1 MTENGRRFPA
11 GFLWG
16 TATAAHQVEGHNTNN
31 DWWLLEQEPG
41 RIRNGDTSRLACDH
55 YNRFRED
62 FRMLRELNQNAHRI
76 SIEWSRIEPRP
87 GEFDAQQV
95 RHYRDVLAEM
105 REQGLLPMV
114 TLHHF
119 TSPIWF
125 AERGGWAA
133 PGAADAFLPFVRK
146 VADELGELVGLWCTV
161 NEPSIYASH
170 GWLLGEFPPRRRGDI
185 LGMRRVLA
193 NFRLAHESA
202 YELLKQKTPDTPVG
216 LAHHKFVFFPANRRN
231 PLDLAAAGIAQAA
244 IDTWP
249 IGRARF
255 ARIVKARADYIGVNH
270 YYGQLAAFDPFRPQD
285 QFIRRFNPPGP
296 AGEFDGYVI
305 QPHLIKDVL
314 LELKPLRKPI
324 YVTENGIAASD
335 DSRRQEFLRSV
346 LASIHEAIQQG
357 ADVRGYFHWTSM
369 DNFEWAKG
377 YSMKFG
383 LISVD
388 RQTMERTPKP
398 SAHFYGRIAR
408 ANALLPQG

>member
-1 MTENGRRFPA
+1 VRRFPP

-16 TATAAHQVEGHNTNN
+16 TATAAHQVEGNNTNN

-41 RIRNGDTSRLACDH
+41 RIRNGDSSRVACDH
-55 YNRFRED
+55 YKRFRED

-76 SIEWSRIEPRP
+76 SIEWSRIEPQP
-87 GEFDAQQV
+87 GQFDAGEI

-105 REQGLLPMV
+105 REQGLVPMV

-133 PGAADAFLPFVRK
+133 AGAAEAFLPYVRK
-146 VADELGELVGLWCTV
+146 VADQLGELVGLWCTI
-161 NEPSIYASH
+161 NEPSIYATH
-170 GWLLGEFPPRRRGDI
+170 GWLLGEFPPARRGDI

-193 NFRLAHESA
+193 NFRQAHDAA
-202 YELLKQKTPDTPVG
+202 YEVLKQRNPDTPVG
-216 LAHHKFVFFPANRRN
+216 LAHNKFIFFPANRRS
-231 PLDLAAAGIAQAA
+231 PLDLAAARIAQSA

-249 IGRARF
+249 LGLGRF
-255 ARIVKARADYIGVNH
+255 QRIVKARCDYIGVNH

-285 QFIRRFNPPGP
+285 QFIRRFNPPGLP
-296 AGEFDGYVI
+296 VGEFDDYVI
-305 QPHLIKDVL
+305 QPQWLKEVL
-314 LELKPLRKPI
+314 LELKPRRKPI

-335 DSRRQEFLRSV
+335 DSRRQEFLKAV
-346 LASIHEAIQQG
+346 LTHVHEAIELG
-357 ADVRGYFHWTSM
+357 VDVRGYFHWTSM

-383 LISVD
+383 LIDVN
-388 RQTMERTPKP
+388 RRTMERTAKP
-398 SAHFYGRIAR
+398 SAHLYARIAR
-408 ANALLPQG
+408 ANALPPDH